1 MNFEKY
7 SAEKSIVESGSTI
20 LFDPTSNF
28 ILKVSCD
35 ESFKFDLVFDFEST
49 DENKHDI
56 EATVDGQI
64 IKLKCINF
72 NNVAGIGTNSAVEI
86 ATYNGKRIF
95 LNFWVTPLGSQSLL
109 KKIDYSIYFEQ

>member
-35 ESFKFDLVFDFEST
+35 ESFNLALST
-49 DENKHDI
+49 KP
-56 EATVDGQI
+56 
-64 IKLKCINF
+64 
-72 NNVAGIGTNSAVEI
+72 NSPC
-86 ATYNGKRIF
+86 KRC
-95 LNFWVTPLGSQSLL
+95 
-109 KKIDYSIYFEQ
+109 